1 MIVGFH
7 LSIAG
12 RLGYLN
18 ALAEAEA
25 LGVNAVQIFAKSP
38 RAWRKKTLAPAL
50 AERFRAE
57 RELLGIRHLA
67 IHASY
72 LVNLGAEG
80 ELFEKSVLSLADDL
94 EKARLLG
101 AESVVVHP
109 GSGAVERIREGLSQA
124 ARLAPSQARL
134 LVENTA
140 GGGGKRGS
148 TPEELAEILEG
159 TPFGLALDTAHAWL
173 AGFDPIDFLDRLSA
187 LGLLDRLALVHFNDA
202 RHERGSR
209 RDVHASLGEGTM
221 GEALRAFLR
230 DPRVR
235 RLPFIM
241 ETPREDDP
249 KNLAT
254 FRRWAEE
261 AFGA

>member
-12 RLGYLN
+12 KTGYLN

-38 RAWRKKTLAPAL
+38 RAWRKKALSPAL
-50 AERFRAE
+50 AERFRAQ
-57 RELLGIRHLA
+57 RDLLSIRHLA

-80 ELFEKSVLSLADDL
+80 ALYEKSVLSLADDL

-109 GSGAVERIREGLSQA
+109 GSGPVERIRAGLAEA
-124 ARLAPSQARL
+124 ARLAPSRARL

-140 GGGGKRGS
+140 GGGEKRGS
-148 TPEELAEILEG
+148 TPEELAGLLEG

-173 AGFDPIDFLDRLSA
+173 AGYDPRDFLDRLAA
-187 LGLLDRLALVHFNDA
+187 LGLLDRLVLVHFNDA
-202 RHERGSR
+202 RHERGSH
-209 RDVHASLGEGTM
+209 RDVHASLGEGTL
-221 GEALRAFLR
+221 GPALKDFLR

-235 RLPFIM
+235 HLPFIM
-241 ETPREDDP
+241 ETPREDDA

-254 FRRWAEE
+254 FKEWLVAS
-261 AFGA
+261 GL